1 MSFVD
6 VEKELNYNNME
17 NKYAP
22 FTEAEFKEL
31 KEEVEVLGAYLPE
44 SQLRIMWERCT
55 RIRGKRENQPCMCK
69 GSSGLWARCIDDIRA
84 FIKERE

>member
-1 MSFVD
+1 ME
-6 VEKELNYNNME
+6 EKY
-17 NKYAP
+17 KP
-22 FTEAEFKEL
+22 FSIEEWTVMKA
-31 KEEVEVLGAYLPE
+31 EVEVLGAYLPE

-55 RIRGKRENQPCMCK
+55 RIRGKAENQPCSCK